1 MGKGKKRQKEKD
13 DPQALE
19 VFELFSG
26 DEEAL
31 TPEGL
36 QLALGALG
44 MDVTEA
50 TCEALFE
57 RHRDMGQATFLKLA
71 KTLPKVRDDAE
82 EAFDLFDEDGKGYI
96 VREDLVRIANE
107 LQEQFSDAD
116 FEGMLRLAEDDSG
129 LVTKEAFVSF
139 YNVHLSK

>member
-26 DEEAL
+26 DEVRLRILKALARLLTHPIVLQEAL

-44 MDVTEA
+44 IDVTEA

-57 RHRDMGQATFLKLA
+57 RHRDMGQATFLK
-71 KTLPKVRDDAE
+71 
-82 EAFDLFDEDGKGYI
+82 
-96 VREDLVRIANE
+96 
-107 LQEQFSDAD
+107 
-116 FEGMLRLAEDDSG
+116 
-129 LVTKEAFVSF
+129 
-139 YNVHLSK
+139 